1 MGIEVEL
8 RRAKPHGDKV
18 HAGLDEPRR
27 EQQAL
32 AELMFAEAIRVSR
45 LFECQVKRLAC
56 GRRAD
61 DVVGLFA
68 EAIQPADGFV

>member
-1 MGIEVEL
+1 
-8 RRAKPHGDKV
+8 
-18 HAGLDEPRR
+18 
-27 EQQAL
+27 
-32 AELMFAEAIRVSR
+32 MFAEAIRVSR

-68 EAIQPADGFV
+68 EAIQPADGFVEVLKPTEGRVEIVEKLLL